1 MSYAG
6 VYTPR
11 AMSHSISSR
20 SGYPTPRTPG
30 PGYDDFSQYPYGDP
44 VYDDAEYTGYED
56 DVSTISLISLH
67 SKVVRVGFI
76 LMLLS

>member
-6 VYTPR
+6 VYTPQ

-30 PGYDDFSQYPYGDP
+30 PRTPGPGYDDYSQYPYGEP
-44 VYDDAEYTGYED
+44 VYDEADYAGYED
-56 DVSTISLISLH
+56 DVSATFSIRL
-67 SKVVRVGFI
+67 G
-76 LMLLS
+76 LL